1 MRLLAAFAAHELRT
15 QGRSLRFR
23 VIAAIYAAAGS
34 GPAALMWLRRDQGT
48 AVIGGATYAA
58 ETLEILPALTAVLA
72 FLIALDAVTR
82 EQDDGA
88 WSTVGL
94 AGMSNA
100 GYLLRRWLALQILLI
115 PLAAIPLAVAAG
127 AAVAAN
133 GPGVV
138 SPGPFLWPWLMHIVP
153 VALTFSALAIGVGTI
168 AGGALNAFLLGAFV
182 LLAVPA
188 LVNALLG
195 ALGLRLGGPLG
206 WLDLP
211 RLARSISRVT
221 FLSRPESGWGHSFPF
236 PVSETPFDAGV
247 ALRQTLAQGAVP
259 VALAAAA
266 LGLAV
271 LFLRRTRPD
280 VRPWHV
286 RPDHPLRTFLKTVAR
301 LRERYTPDPAPARAD
316 FLALGIALLVT
327 AGGSAFIVG
336 HARRFEGL
344 GRARFAAEAAEGPAP
359 TPAGLLPGAWRV
371 EGTLGPDRRV
381 DLRVTA
387 EMRNAGATP
396 QGHLA
401 FELNPRLRIAGASS
415 GEGTLTLARSW
426 DRLTVELH
434 PPIPPG
440 GRRQLR
446 LHLDGEPAEAMI
458 DPVIFDFPSFHK
470 RFSDHLHA
478 RFARE
483 LIDFTGSYEAPAISP
498 RRIRLLASD
507 LSPIPR
513 YQPWKL
519 DEELHVEAESY
530 TPQADVTVALAGL
543 PGVLLADTC
552 GDVTRSGRL
561 AGACR
566 LPLTELAVLGGRYQ
580 TLSPPESGTA
590 VAVYPVHA
598 RLGELHLAFLNGSES
613 KLEEAWPG
621 LADLRRLVVLEWS
634 GNQVLD
640 ADPVGVGLSTY
651 WRDPSELPV
660 SVLGN
665 LALISEGDLARTD
678 TLLRPAGFLAEM
690 VASRLARRRPF
701 AREDSRLFLHLF
713 REIALQRLGLGSE
726 SGAAIEGLRPGEGG
740 IVSVPPPTEGY
751 GVLYWAKRFPALM
764 AGLRHRMG
772 EEALRQAIEDLLSSG
787 GGQRPCTRQDLYAAL
802 ARHGGPD
809 LPRFL
814 QDNFVDGKL
823 AEPVL
828 EGVEFHQAPDGWRVT
843 GRMHNRGEAQ
853 AFCKVVLTTDLGPVA
868 AMVQADGGKDG
879 AFELRTPRRPQAV
892 LLDPDKECHRLVP
905 SAAAPG
911 DRVFFQGGK

>member
-1 MRLLAAFAAHELRT
+1 MRLLAAFTAHELRT

-23 VIAAIYAAAGS
+23 VIAALYAVLAS
-34 GPAALMWLRRDQGT
+34 GPAVLIWARRAQAT

-58 ETLEILPALTAVLA
+58 ETLEVLPALTAVLA
-72 FLIALDAVTR
+72 VLIALDAVTR
-82 EQDDGA
+82 EQDEGA

-100 GYLLRRWLALQILLI
+100 GYLLRRWLALQTLLI
-115 PLAAIPLAVAAG
+115 PLSAIPLAMAAA
-127 AAVAAN
+127 AAVAAV

-138 SPGPFLWPWLMHIVP
+138 SPDPFLWPWLMHIVP

-182 LLAVPA
+182 LMAVPA

-195 ALGLRLGGPLG
+195 ALGIRLGGSG
-206 WLDLP
+206 WLDLQ
-211 RLARSISRVT
+211 RLTRSINRVM
-221 FLSRPESGWGHSFPF
+221 FLREPQNGWARSFPF

-247 ALRQTLAQGAVP
+247 ALRQTMAQGAVP
-259 VALAAAA
+259 VALAAAV

-271 LFLRRTRPD
+271 LYLRRTRPD

-316 FLALGIALLVT
+316 LLALGAALLVT
-327 AGGSAFIVG
+327 AGGSALIIG
-336 HARRFEGL
+336 HARSFEAL
-344 GRARFAAEAAEGPAP
+344 GRARFAAEKSGGPAP
-359 TPAGLLPGAWRV
+359 TPADVLPGSWRV
-371 EGTLGPDRRV
+371 EGTLGADRRV

-387 EMRNAGATP
+387 EMRNQGDAP
-396 QGHLA
+396 RGHLA
-401 FELNPRLRIAGASS
+401 FELNPRLRIVEAGA
-415 GEGTLTLARSW
+415 GEGTLRLGRSW
-426 DRLTVELH
+426 DRLAVELD

-440 GRRQLR
+440 GRCELR
-446 LHLDGEPAEAMI
+446 LHLTGEPAEARL
-458 DPVIFDFPSFHK
+458 DPRPFDVPSYHK
-470 RFSDHLHA
+470 LFSDHLHA
-478 RFARE
+478 RFFRE
-483 LIDFTGSYEAPAISP
+483 LLDFTASYEAPAISP
-498 RRIRLLASD
+498 RRVRLLASD

-513 YQPWKL
+513 YQSWKL
-519 DEELHVEAESY
+519 DEELRVEPPTY
-530 TPQADVTVALAGL
+530 TPQADVTVALSGL
-543 PGVLLADTC
+543 PGVFLTDTC
-552 GDVTRSGRL
+552 GDVSRSGRL

-566 LPLTELAVLGGRYQ
+566 LPLTELAVIGGRYR
-580 TLSPPESGTA
+580 TLSPPESGTT
-590 VAVYPVHA
+590 VAVYPAHA
-598 RLGELHLAFLNGSES
+598 KIGELHLAFLDGGER

-621 LADLRRLVVLEWS
+621 LADLRRMVVLEWS
-634 GNQVLD
+634 GDRVLD
-640 ADPVGVGLSTY
+640 DDPVGVGLSTY

-665 LALISEGDLARTD
+665 LVLVSEGDLVQTD
-678 TLLRPAGFLAEM
+678 TLLKPEGFLAEM
-690 VASRLARRRPF
+690 VASRLERRRSF
-701 AREDSRLFLHLF
+701 AREDSRLFRHFF
-713 REIALQRLGLGSE
+713 RELALQRLGLGSE
-726 SGAAIEGLRPGEGG
+726 SGAVIEKLRPGEAG
-740 IVSVPPPTEGY
+740 ILSEPPPSEGY
-751 GVLYWAKRFPALM
+751 GVLYWTKRFPALM

-787 GGQRPCTRQDLYAAL
+787 GDQHPCTRRELYATL

-828 EGVEFHQAPDGWRVT
+828 AGVDFHQAPDGWRVT

-853 AFCKVVLTTDLGPVA
+853 ALCKVVLTTDLGPVV

-892 LLDPDKECHRLVP
+892 LLDPDKECHR
-905 SAAAPG
+905 AAPSG
-911 DRVFFQGGK
+911 APTDRVFFQGSTK